1 MAELASRS
9 RHDLAATL
17 ALAQVPGI
25 GAHRLRKLIST
36 FGGAGATLRAPHAA
50 IAALPGFATV
60 QVSAIGAG
68 CIDAGLAILERLD
81 ELHAR
86 VLLEDDPEFPPL
98 LAEMSDP
105 PAVLYVWGELA
116 QARRRAV
123 AFVGSRNCTEYGIA
137 ATRKLARDVAVTGQV
152 TIVSGMARGIDSAA
166 HQAALDVGAG
176 SVGVLGNGFGIV
188 YPPSNQALYERMLA
202 HGCLITE
209 LPPDQP
215 PYPGAFP
222 RRNRLISGL
231 AHATVVVEA
240 AVKSGAL
247 ITVDY
252 ALEQGRTVLAVP
264 GPITSLTSVG
274 CNKLIQQGAKPA
286 LTAGDILEEIGL
298 PRGDA
303 GEGKREEG
311 SGKREVD
318 DQRTPPSDLDP
329 VQRSLWDA
337 MGSELRHVDAL
348 VAAGGGDAGKVL
360 TALTDLE
367 LRGIVRQE
375 PGMRFALR

>member
-9 RHDLAATL
+9 RDDLAATL
-17 ALAQVPGI
+17 ALAQIPGI
-25 GAHRLRKLIST
+25 GAHRLRKLIAE
-36 FGGAGATLRAPHAA
+36 FGGAEAALRAR
-50 IAALPGFATV
+50 
-60 QVSAIGAG
+60 AG
-68 CIDAGLAILERLD
+68 RVDAGLAILERLD

-137 ATRKLARDVAVTGQV
+137 ATHKLARDVAVTGQV
-152 TIVSGMARGIDSAA
+152 TIVSGMARGIDTAA
-166 HQAALDVGAG
+166 HRAALDVGAG

-298 PRGDA
+298 PRGDT
-303 GEGKREEG
+303 GTGDSGLGIGGG
-311 SGKREVD
+311 STNPDSQIPNPSRAAPVD
-318 DQRTPPSDLDP
+318 LTD

-337 MGSELRHVDAL
+337 LGAELRHVDVL

-367 LRGIVRQE
+367 MRGIVRQE